1 MIVMIKHQTDTR
13 TEKYLSRFY
22 EPKVTAYEFLKC
34 FFAYLKKND
43 IEQIDRD
50 LVDFLRDQKKVA
62 ANEDVLE
69 EINFRTNGVN
79 YYSDNI
85 EDALFNLQNG
95 GLLGK
100 MNPSFGIIIIKY
112 TDNEIKET
120 IGGIPEQ
127 YRPVIENIANEYAR
141 IYGKKGLE

>member
-1 MIVMIKHQTDTR
+1 MSTKQSM
-13 TEKYLSRFY
+13 YLERFY

-43 IEQIDRD
+43 IKEIERD
-50 LVDFLRDQKKVA
+50 LVEFLREQKKREG
-62 ANEDVLE
+62 NRMVLE

-79 YYSDNI
+79 YYSDDI

-112 TDNEIKET
+112 SEKEVNEAIDS
-120 IGGIPEQ
+120 IGEQ
-127 YRPVIENIANEYAR
+127 YRIVIEKIANEY
-141 IYGKKGLE
+141 IENL

>member
-1 MIVMIKHQTDTR
+1 MEQKLNMSSTQ
-13 TEKYLSRFY
+13 YLERFY

-34 FFAYLKKND
+34 FFAFLKREGK
-43 IEQIDRD
+43 EEIDRD
-50 LVDFLRDQKKVA
+50 LADFLRKQKQL
-62 ANEDVLE
+62 EDNKTVLE

-79 YYSDNI
+79 YYSDDL

-112 TDNEIKET
+112 SNSEIDAAINAVSK
-120 IGGIPEQ
+120 Q
-127 YRPVIENIANEYAR
+127 YRNIIERIAKTY
-141 IYGKKGLE
+141 IQSL

>member
-1 MIVMIKHQTDTR
+1 MKQQISTKPLS
-13 TEKYLSRFY
+13 YLDRFY

-34 FFAYLKKND
+34 FFAYLRKND
-43 IEQIDRD
+43 VKEIDRD
-50 LVDFLRDQKKVA
+50 LVDFLRSQKELDDNK
-62 ANEDVLE
+62 EVLE

-79 YYSDNI
+79 YYSDDI

-112 TDNEIKET
+112 NDKEIEEA
-120 IGGIPEQ
+120 INAISEH
-127 YRPVIENIANEYAR
+127 YRFAIENIAISYKNLTEE
-141 IYGKKGLE
+141 KGLS

>member
-1 MIVMIKHQTDTR
+1 MKNQIDENTNS
-13 TEKYLSRFY
+13 YLERFY

-34 FFAYLKKND
+34 FFAYLKKNETD
-43 IEQIDRD
+43 EIDRD
-50 LVDFLRDQKKVA
+50 LVDFLREQKEYEENKA
-62 ANEDVLE
+62 VLE

-79 YYSDNI
+79 YYSDDI

-112 TDNEIKET
+112 NEKEVEES
-120 IGGIPEQ
+120 INSISED
-127 YRPVIENIANEYAR
+127 YRLVIEKIAKAYKNN
-141 IYGKKGLE
+141 L

>member
-1 MIVMIKHQTDTR
+1 MELQKDAR
-13 TEKYLSRFY
+13 TNSYLNQFY

-34 FFAYLKKND
+34 FFAYLRKNKIQE
-43 IEQIDRD
+43 IERD
-50 LVDFLRDQKKVA
+50 LVDFLRCQKENADNK
-62 ANEDVLE
+62 DVLE

-79 YYSDNI
+79 YFSDDI

-112 TDNEIKET
+112 TENEIEES
-120 IGGIPEQ
+120 INSISEP
-127 YRPVIENIANEYAR
+127 YRAAIENIANEYIRLAR
-141 IYGKKGLE
+141 KED